1 MIIAALLIVGGF
13 FSALFSGSETGFFRA
28 SRLRLLGE
36 TLHGSALARRL
47 LWLVDRP
54 SFFVG
59 TALLGNNIANYGIS
73 FAMVLFARQ
82 WLPHY
87 EGIELAV
94 TFASTPFLFL
104 YGELLPKQMFFDAP
118 NRLLKLTGPIFLVCF
133 VLFLPATSLVFAMAW
148 LLERIFGRDPQNV
161 RKQIA
166 SLELE
171 RAIVEGHELGVLRRV
186 QRDLASHLLAVVNQ
200 PAASVCVPVQRM
212 VSIPLGMPTAE
223 VQRLARRHR
232 WTEAPVLD
240 ERRQF
245 IGYIRVVDLVLSGDE
260 RVDRKRLRP
269 LPAVPDGYTYVKA
282 VSELQNA
289 RADMGRVVDG
299 NGKTIGFLQL
309 EALTRP
315 LLKLDA

>member
-1 MIIAALLIVGGF
+1 MTAVILLLVGIF
-13 FSALFSGSETGFFRA
+13 FNALFSGTETGFFRA
-28 SRLRLLGE
+28 SRLRLLAE
-36 TLHGSALARRL
+36 TLHGSKLSKRL
-47 LWLVDRP
+47 LWLVDHP
-54 SFFVG
+54 SLFVG
-59 TALLGNNIANYGIS
+59 TGLLGNNLANYAIS
-73 FAMVLFARQ
+73 FALVLFTHQ
-82 WLPHY
+82 YLPPY
-87 EGIELAV
+87 DGMELAV
-94 TFASTPFLFL
+94 TFVSTPLLFI
-104 YGELLPKQMFFDAP
+104 YGDLLPKQLFYDAP

-133 VLFLPATSLVFAMAW
+133 VLFLPATSIIFAMAW
-148 LLERIFGRDPQNV
+148 LLEKIFGRDPQSV
-161 RKQIA
+161 RKHIA

-245 IGYIRVVDLVLSGDE
+245 IGYVRVVDLVLSGDE

-282 VSELQNA
+282 VTELQNA
-289 RADMGRVVDG
+289 RADMGRVVDA

-315 LLKLDA
+315 LLKLDS